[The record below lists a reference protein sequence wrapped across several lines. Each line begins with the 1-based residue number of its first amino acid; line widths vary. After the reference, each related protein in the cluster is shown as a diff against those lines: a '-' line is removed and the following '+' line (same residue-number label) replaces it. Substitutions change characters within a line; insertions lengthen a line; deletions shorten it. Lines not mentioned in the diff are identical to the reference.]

1 MTTTLAIRYAE
12 HNKKNS
18 LASAYSPTP
27 QRLWHAL
34 ANVLSGSKGITAEV
48 VACLVNEGQL
58 NWNDNLATL
67 LPPGTPLSADA
78 QKITLL
84 ELVTHTSG
92 LPRQNMDVP
101 MLGKFIT
108 YLSTGDNFYGELDS
122 DNVLR
127 YLADWRAPEN
137 KVPQYSNT
145 GYALIG
151 YLLKHKTGEDIQSL
165 ASRYIFRPLQMANS
179 SFTPQQ
185 LKGYP
190 QRALGHAGDQ
200 PKFIPRGQLTPDW
213 HFSNNMVAAASL
225 YSNAEDLAAYARYHV
240 STTHNPLLDSVFAE
254 VRNTDIQRPDGVQ
267 ALSAMTKKKAMRWW
281 CCKIPLTGVITLAS
295 RC

>member
-1 MTTTLAIRYAE
+1 MSSPEGTQELLTHDSLDGDVDSVVRHYMAQKSVPGMTVAVIHNHGSPQFYTWGVTDAVNRYPVRPDTLF
-12 HNKKNS
+12 
-18 LASAYSPTP
+18 
-27 QRLWHAL
+27 AL
-34 ANVLSGSKGITAEV
+34 DSISKGITAEV

-58 NWNDNLATL
+58 NWNDSLATL
-67 LPPGTPLSADA
+67 LPPGTVLSADA

-101 MLGKFIT
+101 MLGKFIS

-122 DNVLR
+122 DNVLL
-127 YLADWRAPEN
+127 YLADWRAPKN

-151 YLLKHKTGEDIQSL
+151 YILKHKTGEDIQSL
-165 ASRYIFRPLQMANS
+165 ASRYIFHPLQMANS
-179 SFTPQQ
+179 SFTPRQ

-200 PKFIPRGQLTPDW
+200 PKFIPRGKSPRTGIFPTTWWRQRAYTVTPKIW
-213 HFSNNMVAAASL
+213 RPTPAITSQRPTIPCWTASL
-225 YSNAEDLAAYARYHV
+225 
-240 STTHNPLLDSVFAE
+240 P
-254 VRNTDIQRPDGVQ
+254 
-267 ALSAMTKKKAMRWW
+267 K
-281 CCKIPLTGVITLAS
+281 
-295 RC
+295 